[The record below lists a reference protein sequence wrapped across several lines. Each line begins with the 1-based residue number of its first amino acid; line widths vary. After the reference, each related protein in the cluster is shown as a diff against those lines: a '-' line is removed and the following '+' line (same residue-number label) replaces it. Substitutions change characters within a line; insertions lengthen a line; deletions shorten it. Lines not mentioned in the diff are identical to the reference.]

1 MTATFGGTPPPPVW
15 NTTIVR
21 KPPKLTRSRTATFY
35 WIAKRNGT
43 NVSSFK
49 SQCKLDKKAWVS
61 CHNGKRYTLLSRT
74 THTFR
79 VRAGNN
85 GVWDKTPGDLQ
96 LAHQEVAPARRRPT
110 TGSRTPDAARNPA

>member
-61 CHNGKRYTLLSRT
+61 CHNGKRYTGLSRAS
-74 THTFR
+74 HTFR

-85 GVWDKTPGDLQ
+85 GVWDKTP
-96 LAHQEVAPARRRPT
+96 
-110 TGSRTPDAARNPA
+110 AAYSWRIKR